1 MNAAEYDL
9 LRNVEDHHWWHRLL
23 RGQVL
28 RVVEEKL
35 KGKGRLLDAGCGTGG
50 MLRHLQ
56 KHASSLELSG
66 LDHSASALRHC
77 HERGVPAL
85 EGSLHDMPF
94 RTGFFDMVLS
104 LDVLYHQAVEEPR
117 GLAEMN
123 RVLRDGGWLIV
134 NLPAF
139 ECLRGSHD
147 AAVQGARRYR
157 AGAVQSMLARHGFEV
172 VHSHYWNAWTF
183 LPMLL
188 WRQISRLRIPARQ
201 ELKSDLAVQPGWLAP
216 LLHVIGRIDVQVCR
230 ILHLPFGSSLFV
242 TARKSVSP
250 CPGGLP

>member
-23 RGQVL
+23 RGQVM

-35 KGKGRLLDAGCGTGG
+35 KGQGRLLDAGCGTGG
-50 MLRHLQ
+50 MLWHLQ
-56 KHASSLELSG
+56 QYASGLHLSG
-66 LDHSASALRHC
+66 LDHSPSALRHC

-117 GLAEMN
+117 TLAEMN
-123 RVLRDGGWLIV
+123 RVLKDGGWLVV

-139 ECLRGSHD
+139 DCLRGSHD
-147 AAVQGARRYR
+147 HAVQGARRYR

-172 VHSHYWNAWTF
+172 VRSHYWNAWPF

-188 WRQISRLRIPARQ
+188 WRQISRRRRPARQ
-201 ELKSDLAVQPGWLAP
+201 ESRSDLAMQPGWLAP
-216 LLHVIGRIDVQVCR
+216 LLHGIGMIDAQACR
-230 ILHLPFGSSLFV
+230 SLRLPFGSSLFAV
-242 TARKSVSP
+242 ARKPGTP